1 MHTAKLLFWK
11 SLEKVCLN
19 IDLIS
24 FDQRYYIKSY
34 CISNVW
40 SLHLLHYLSL
50 YRSSNVPE
58 LQCSILVKRK
68 TIPAHGGLHLRN
80 VRKRV
85 ALHIYQEKSQVEAN
99 CFHRI
104 L

>member
-1 MHTAKLLFWK
+1 M
-11 SLEKVCLN
+11 
-19 IDLIS
+19 
-24 FDQRYYIKSY
+24 
-34 CISNVW
+34 
-40 SLHLLHYLSL
+40 
-50 YRSSNVPE
+50 PE